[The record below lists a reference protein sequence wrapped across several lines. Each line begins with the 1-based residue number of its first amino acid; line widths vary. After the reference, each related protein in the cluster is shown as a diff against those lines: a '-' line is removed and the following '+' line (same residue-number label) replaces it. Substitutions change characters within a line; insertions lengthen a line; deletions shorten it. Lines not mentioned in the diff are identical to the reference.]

1 MTVILG
7 GGGAYPRM
15 IYHALV
21 AAGVDVGRVVVEDPV
36 PRGPL
41 LRRRAKKL
49 GWGTVFGQVAFGALV
64 AAPLSRRSR
73 RRVTEIRS
81 QFNLNDSPVPPDRL
95 MRVPSVNAP
104 ETLAALRSL
113 RPAVVV
119 VSGTRIISRD
129 VLENVPARF
138 VNLHAGITPAYR
150 GVHGGY
156 WALADGRPEACGVT
170 IHLVDPGI
178 DTGAVLA
185 QAPIHPDPRDNFTT
199 YPYLQ
204 LAAGLPLLVEVV
216 RKLEAGEAARPVAP
230 PAGPSRLHSHPT
242 LAQYL
247 YYRLKRGVR

>member
-21 AAGVDVGRVVVEDPV
+21 AAGVDVSKVIVEDPV
-36 PRGPL
+36 PRGQL

-49 GWGTVFGQVAFGALV
+49 GWGTVAGQVAFTTLV

-73 RRVTEIRS
+73 GRAAEIRAE
-81 QFNLNDSPVPPDRL
+81 FNLNDAPVPPERL
-95 MRVPSVNAP
+95 TRVPSVNAP
-104 ETLAALRSL
+104 ETLAVLSAL

-119 VSGTRIISRD
+119 VSGTRIIGRE
-129 VLENVPARF
+129 VLDQVPARF

-156 WALADGRPEACGVT
+156 WALADGRPEACGVS

-178 DTGAVLA
+178 DTGGVLA
-185 QAPIHPDPRDNFTT
+185 RAPIRPGPRDDFTT
-199 YPYLQ
+199 YPLLQ
-204 LAAGLPLLVEVV
+204 FAAGLPLLVDVV
-216 RKLEAGEAARPVAP
+216 KRLEAGEAPQPLAAE
-230 PAGPSRLHSHPT
+230 AGPSRLYSHPT
-242 LAQYL
+242 LSQYL